1 MDTEKTSRRTFLFS
15 LGIAINAIA
24 VALFAIPILGYVL
37 SPARRFTWLDWIQ
50 LGSLIDYP
58 ENQTRLAEYINPFKK
73 AWDGETAKIPCWV
86 RRMTGDQFQVFAIN
100 CTHLG
105 CPVRWFAESELFM
118 CPCHGGVFY
127 SDGRHASGPPPRALY
142 QYKYK
147 VESGQA
153 LDLCRRIADPGKLA
167 SVIEL
172 LKSVGRWLDAR
183 LQVGSTI
190 AEVAAHPVPRSSAS
204 WWYIFGSATLV
215 VFILQ
220 VVTGIC
226 LATVYTPAA
235 DRAWDSLIY
244 LNYQQPLGWYLRAL
258 HGWGS
263 NFMVAL
269 MFVHMIQVF
278 LFGAYKFPRE
288 LTWVAGC
295 FLLLCTLGMAFTGQ
309 VLRFD
314 QNAYWGLGIGASIA
328 GRTPIIG
335 FKIVDLILGG
345 PIIAGETLSRFFA
358 LHVFV
363 IPALLIGFVGLHLF
377 LVLRLGINEWPMPGR
392 IVRRNAY
399 IEQYHEL
406 VEKDGE
412 PFMPFAAQKDLVF
425 AGLIILSLLVVAAVE
440 GPIGPNGQP
449 DPTIIQTVPRPDF
462 FFLWLFSLFALLPP
476 WTETFLM
483 LTGPVAVIG
492 LLFALPFLSGT
503 GEKSWHRRP
512 FSVVIVILVV
522 TIVGTLT
529 WLGTFSPWSPV
540 MDAWSAAPTPID
552 YVKGRTPLEL
562 QGALLVQSKQ
572 CRNCHSLGGQ
582 GGMRGPALDDT
593 AARLTRD
600 QIVRQIIQG
609 GGNMPAYGKN
619 MTPAEVN
626 ALVAFLATMHPPGEP
641 PARDSARPA
650 SPASSN

>member
-1 MDTEKTSRRTFLFS
+1 M
-15 LGIAINAIA
+15 
-24 VALFAIPILGYVL
+24 
-37 SPARRFTWLDWIQ
+37 
-50 LGSLIDYP
+50 
-58 ENQTRLAEYINPFKK
+58 
-73 AWDGETAKIPCWV
+73 
-86 RRMTGDQFQVFAIN
+86 
-100 CTHLG
+100 
-105 CPVRWFAESELFM
+105 
-118 CPCHGGVFY
+118 
-127 SDGRHASGPPPRALY
+127 
-142 QYKYK
+142 
-147 VESGQA
+147 
-153 LDLCRRIADPGKLA
+153 
-167 SVIEL
+167 IEL

-183 LQVGSTI
+183 LQVGETI
-190 AEVAAHPVPRSSAS
+190 TSVAEHPVPRSSAS

-269 MFVHMIQVF
+269 MFAHMIQVF

-295 FLLLCTLGMAFTGQ
+295 VLLLCTLGMAFTGQ

-335 FKIVDLILGG
+335 SKVVDLILGG
-345 PIIAGETLSRFFA
+345 PIIGAETLSRFFA

-363 IPALLIGFVGLHLF
+363 IPGLLIGFVGLHLF

-392 IVRRNAY
+392 IVRRDNY
-399 IEQYHEL
+399 IKQYQEL
-406 VEKDGE
+406 VHADGE

-425 AGLIILSLLVVAAVE
+425 AGLIILGLIVVAAIE

-462 FFLWLFSLFALLPP
+462 FFLWLFSIFALLPP

-492 LLFALPFLSGT
+492 LLFAVPFISGT
-503 GEKSWHRRP
+503 GEKSWERRP
-512 FSVVIVILVV
+512 MSVVIVILAVTARRHAHLAGNVLAVV
-522 TIVGTLT
+522 AG
-529 WLGTFSPWSPV
+529 
-540 MDAWSAAPTPID
+540 D
-552 YVKGRTPLEL
+552 GRVERR
-562 QGALLVQSKQ
+562 A
-572 CRNCHSLGGQ
+572 
-582 GGMRGPALDDT
+582 
-593 AARLTRD
+593 
-600 QIVRQIIQG
+600 
-609 GGNMPAYGKN
+609 
-619 MTPAEVN
+619 
-626 ALVAFLATMHPPGEP
+626 
-641 PARDSARPA
+641 DSRR
-650 SPASSN
+650 

>member
-1 MDTEKTSRRTFLFS
+1 M
-15 LGIAINAIA
+15 INA
-24 VALFAIPILGYVL
+24 
-37 SPARRFTWLDWIQ
+37 
-50 LGSLIDYP
+50 
-58 ENQTRLAEYINPFKK
+58 
-73 AWDGETAKIPCWV
+73 
-86 RRMTGDQFQVFAIN
+86 
-100 CTHLG
+100 
-105 CPVRWFAESELFM
+105 
-118 CPCHGGVFY
+118 
-127 SDGRHASGPPPRALY
+127 
-142 QYKYK
+142 
-147 VESGQA
+147 
-153 LDLCRRIADPGKLA
+153 
-167 SVIEL
+167 

-183 LQVGSTI
+183 LQLGQTI
-190 AEVAAHPVPRSSAS
+190 ADVAEHLVPRSSAS
-204 WWYIFGSATLV
+204 WWYVFGSATLV

-244 LNYQQPLGWYLRAL
+244 LNYHQPLGWYLRAL

-278 LFGAYKFPRE
+278 LFGAYKYPRE

-295 FLLLCTLGMAFTGQ
+295 VLLLCTLGMAFTGQ

-335 FKIVDLILGG
+335 FKIVHLILGG

-363 IPALLIGFVGLHLF
+363 IPGLLIAFVGLHLY

-392 IVRRNAY
+392 IVRRNTYLA
-399 IEQYHEL
+399 QYHEL
-406 VEKDGE
+406 VSADGE
-412 PFMPFAAQKDLVF
+412 PFFPFAAQKDLVF
-425 AGLIILSLLVVAAVE
+425 AGLIILSLLVVAAVA

-449 DPTIIQTVPRPDF
+449 DPTIIETVPRPDF

-492 LLFALPFLSGT
+492 LLFALPFISGT
-503 GEKSWHRRP
+503 GEKSWRRRP
-512 FSVVIVILVV
+512 FSVVIVILAV
-522 TIVGTLT
+522 TIIGTLT

-540 MDAWSAAPTPID
+540 MDAWSAAPTPVD

-572 CRNCHSLGGQ
+572 CRNCHSLGDM

-593 AARLTRD
+593 ATRLTRD

-619 MTPAEVN
+619 LTPAEVN
-626 ALVAFLATMHPPGEP
+626 ALVAFLATMHPRGEP

-650 SPASSN
+650 VPASSN